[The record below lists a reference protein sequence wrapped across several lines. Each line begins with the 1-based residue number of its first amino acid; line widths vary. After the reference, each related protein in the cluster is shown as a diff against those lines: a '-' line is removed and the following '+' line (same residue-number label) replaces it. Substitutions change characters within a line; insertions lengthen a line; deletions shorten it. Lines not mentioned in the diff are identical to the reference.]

1 MLSQITRLA
10 ATSPKL
16 RREGSCLCRKLRLEL
31 LSLRLHL
38 VFPLSHRIARG
49 DEHHFCMVRF
59 ARIQRAAK
67 MQRHVAEAIAWQQAP
82 GLRTCRRH
90 SLFLQI
96 LSALSQGMP
105 SRLLVASWWQ
115 LAAFDAFFYL
125 VACHWCRCEA
135 NAKRQLVQSRVATWS
150 QMFRNS
156 AIKMLDRSP
165 SNHNYTKAA
174 PTYE

>member
-16 RREGSCLCRKLRLEL
+16 RRAGSCLCRKLRLEL

-115 LAAFDAFFYL
+115 LAAFDAFFL
-125 VACHWCRCEA
+125 PR
-135 NAKRQLVQSRVATWS
+135 RLPLVQ
-150 QMFRNS
+150 M
-156 AIKMLDRSP
+156 RSECK
-165 SNHNYTKAA
+165 KAA
-174 PTYE
+174 RAKQSCNLVSNVPQFCN